1 MALQT
6 PANNEKQRQK
16 EGRQALGIA
25 RGLRL
30 MRAANL
36 LLTSVEP
43 LLGRSKSFDGDVRL
57 LRAAAEQMT
66 DWAEEEGLKS

>member
-6 PANNEKQRQK
+6 AVNNEKQRQR

-36 LLTSVEP
+36 LLTSVGP

-66 DWAEEEGLKS
+66 EWAHEEGLK